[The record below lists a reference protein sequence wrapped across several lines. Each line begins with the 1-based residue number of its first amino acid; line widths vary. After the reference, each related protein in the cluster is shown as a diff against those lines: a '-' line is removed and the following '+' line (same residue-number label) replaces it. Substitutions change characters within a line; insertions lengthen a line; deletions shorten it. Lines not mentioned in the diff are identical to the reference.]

1 MGNLQQLS
9 DKVFYLSGGVNC
21 AVVKGEDNK
30 AILVDTGQDKDYGR
44 DIKKA
49 CESLGLVPAVI
60 INTHSH
66 ADHYGGNDYLLR
78 QYPEVPV
85 YAPALESAIMQ
96 QPYLEPL
103 YLFNG
108 AKPLNEL
115 MSKWL
120 LAKPS
125 RVDHEL
131 KAGDLEL
138 LGVTLEVIDTSGH
151 AHVQMS
157 VKVDDVL
164 IAADALFGFSVLEKY
179 PLPFGQDIGNQIKSA
194 ERLKDLNIKTVL
206 PGHGEPTSEVI
217 ALVEKNLAAFERAA
231 SVVEEACTNA
241 STEAVLQAA
250 CKTLTITMTDL
261 PRYYLNLCVVTAY
274 LSYLREVK
282 RIEVRLEENQVK
294 WQKIR
299 S

>member
-1 MGNLQQLS
+1 MSTIQQLS
-9 DKVFYLSGGVNC
+9 DKVFYLPGGVNC
-21 AVVKGEDNK
+21 AIVKAQDNK

-49 CESLGLVPAVI
+49 CEGLGLMPAVI

-78 QYPEVPV
+78 QYPHLPV
-85 YAPALESAIMQ
+85 YAPTFESAILQ
-96 QPYLEPL
+96 TPYLEPI

-108 AKPLNEL
+108 AKPLSEL

-131 KAGDLEL
+131 KAGELEL
-138 LGVTLEVIDTSGH
+138 QGVHLEIIDTSGH

-164 IAADALFGFSVLEKY
+164 IAADALFGVSVLEKY
-179 PLPFGQDIGNQIKSA
+179 PLPFGQNIGGQIKSA
-194 ERLKDLNIKTVL
+194 ERLKALDIKTVL
-206 PGHGEPTSEVI
+206 PGHGEPSSEVA
-217 ALVEKNLAAFERAA
+217 ALIEKNLAAFDRAA
-231 SVVEEACTNA
+231 SVVEEACMNV
-241 STEAVLQAA
+241 STEAVLQTV
-250 CKTLTITMTDL
+250 CKTLNITMTDL
-261 PRYYLNLCVVTAY
+261 PRYYLNLCTVTAY

-282 RIEVRLEENQVK
+282 RVEVRLEDNQVQ
-294 WQKIR
+294 WQQTGA
-299 S
+299 

>member
-1 MGNLQQLS
+1 MSSIQQLS
-9 DKVFYLSGGVNC
+9 DKVFYLPGGVNC
-21 AVVKGEDNK
+21 AIIKAEDNK

-49 CESLGLVPAVI
+49 CESLGLTPAVI

-78 QYPEVPV
+78 QYPNVPV
-85 YAPALESAIMQ
+85 YAPTFESAILQ
-96 QPYLEPL
+96 TPLLEPV

-108 AKPLNEL
+108 AKPLPEL

-131 KAGDLEL
+131 KAGRLEL
-138 LGVTLEVIDTSGH
+138 LGVKLDIIDTSGH

-157 VKVDDVL
+157 VNVDDVL
-164 IAADALFGFSVLEKY
+164 IATDALFGFSVLEKY
-179 PLPFGQDIGNQIKSA
+179 PLPFGQDISNQIRSA
-194 ERLKDLNIKTVL
+194 EKLKDLGLKTVL
-206 PGHGEPTSEVI
+206 PGHGEPSSDVA
-217 ALVEKNLAAFERAA
+217 ALVEKNLGAFERAS
-231 SVVEEACTNA
+231 SVVEEACTSV

-250 CKTLTITMTDL
+250 CKTLNITMTDL

-282 RIEVRLEENQVK
+282 RVEVRLEDNQVVWSK
-294 WQKIR
+294 V
-299 S
+299 